1 MIIVEKQKIAGLIK
15 QIIRNKNPES
25 EIILF
30 GSHARGNWH
39 SDSDWDVLILLNES
53 NVDRITER
61 EYQDEL
67 FELELEIGQPIT
79 AYVFPKKDWESKHAV
94 TPFYQSIKREGVV
107 L

>member
-1 MIIVEKQKIAGLIK
+1 MKSEKQKTTDLIK
-15 QIIRNKNPES
+15 QIIRNKNPKA

-53 NVDRITER
+53 NVDRKTER

-67 FELELEIGQPIT
+67 FELELQIGQPIT
-79 AYVFPKKDWESKHAV
+79 VYVFPKKEWESKYAV
-94 TPFYQSIKREGVV
+94 TPLYQSIKREGII

>member
-1 MIIVEKQKIAGLIK
+1 MKSENKNIAGLIK
-15 QIIRNKNPES
+15 QAIRNKNPEA

-30 GSHARGNWH
+30 GSHARGKWH

-53 NVDRITER
+53 TVDRKTER

-67 FELELEIGQPIT
+67 FELELQIGQPIT
-79 AYVFPKKDWESKHAV
+79 AYVFPKKEWESKYAV
-94 TPFYQSIKREGVV
+94 TPLYQSIKREGII